1 MISVSDITVCF
12 AEKTVLDG
20 FSLAVPEQGI
30 TALSGPSG
38 CGKTTLLRVV
48 AGLQKPQAG
57 TASLPGPVSLL
68 FQEDRLLP
76 WRTVGQHI
84 TDVLPKARRGEVGRW
99 LELVELAGEQARYPA
114 QLSGGMG
121 RRLALARCLACGG
134 ALLLLDEPFA
144 GVDAQRAGAADQPS
158 GGGALPLR
166 PGARSGGP
174 APAAKKQMKI
184 SLKSPKARCAFGLCL
199 L

>member
-84 TDVLPKARRGEVGRW
+84 TDVLPKARRGEAGRW

-144 GVDAQRAGAADQPS
+144 GVDAQRAGRILARIR
-158 GGGALPLR
+158 ALGTPVLLTSHQEAVLSCCDRVLALEGPPLR
-166 PGARSGGP
+166 QKNR
-174 APAAKKQMKI
+174 
-184 SLKSPKARCAFGLCL
+184 
-199 L
+199 

>member
-1 MISVSDITVCF
+1 MISVSNITVCF

-38 CGKTTLLRVV
+38 CGKTTLLQVL

-84 TDVLPKARRGEVGRW
+84 TDVLPKARRGEAGRW

-144 GVDAQRAGAADQPS
+144 GVDAQRAGRILARIR
-158 GGGALPLR
+158 ALGTPVLLTSHQEAVLSCCDRVLALEGPPLR
-166 PGARSGGP
+166 QKNR
-174 APAAKKQMKI
+174 
-184 SLKSPKARCAFGLCL
+184 
-199 L
+199 

>member
-1 MISVSDITVCF
+1 MISVSNITVCF

-38 CGKTTLLRVV
+38 CGKTTLLRVL

-84 TDVLPKARRGEVGRW
+84 TDVLPKARRGEAGRW

-144 GVDAQRAGAADQPS
+144 GVDAQRAGRILARIR
-158 GGGALPLR
+158 ALATPVLLTSHQEAVLSRCDRVVALEGPPLR
-166 PGARSGGP
+166 QKNR
-174 APAAKKQMKI
+174 
-184 SLKSPKARCAFGLCL
+184 
-199 L
+199 

>member
-76 WRTVGQHI
+76 WRTVGQPN
-84 TDVLPKARRGEVGRW
+84 TDVLPKARRGEAGRW

-144 GVDAQRAGAADQPS
+144 GVDAQRAGRILARIR
-158 GGGALPLR
+158 ALGTPVLLTSHQEAVLSRCDRVLALEGPPLR
-166 PGARSGGP
+166 QKNR
-174 APAAKKQMKI
+174 
-184 SLKSPKARCAFGLCL
+184 
-199 L
+199 

>member
-38 CGKTTLLRVV
+38 CGKTTLLRVL
-48 AGLQKPQAG
+48 AGL
-57 TASLPGPVSLL
+57 
-68 FQEDRLLP
+68 
-76 WRTVGQHI
+76 HI
-84 TDVLPKARRGEVGRW
+84 TDVLPKARRGEAGRW

-144 GVDAQRAGAADQPS
+144 GVDAQRAGRILARIR
-158 GGGALPLR
+158 ALGTPVLLTSHQEAVLSRCDRVLALEGPPLR
-166 PGARSGGP
+166 QKNR
-174 APAAKKQMKI
+174 
-184 SLKSPKARCAFGLCL
+184 
-199 L
+199 

>member
-38 CGKTTLLRVV
+38 CGKTTLLRVL

-144 GVDAQRAGAADQPS
+144 GVDAQRAGRILARIR
-158 GGGALPLR
+158 ALGTPVLLTSHQEAVLSCCDRVLALEGPPLR
-166 PGARSGGP
+166 QKNR
-174 APAAKKQMKI
+174 
-184 SLKSPKARCAFGLCL
+184 
-199 L
+199 

>member
-1 MISVSDITVCF
+1 MISVSNITVCF

-38 CGKTTLLRVV
+38 CGKTTLLRVL

-76 WRTVGQHI
+76 WRTVGQRI
-84 TDVLPKARRGEVGRW
+84 TDVLPKARRGEAGRW

-144 GVDAQRAGAADQPS
+144 GVDAQRAGRILARIR
-158 GGGALPLR
+158 ALGTPVLLTSHQEAVLSRCDRVVALEGPPLR
-166 PGARSGGP
+166 QKNR
-174 APAAKKQMKI
+174 
-184 SLKSPKARCAFGLCL
+184 
-199 L
+199 

>member
-1 MISVSDITVCF
+1 MISVSNITVCF

-38 CGKTTLLRVV
+38 CGKTTLLRVL

-84 TDVLPKARRGEVGRW
+84 TDVLPK
-99 LELVELAGEQARYPA
+99 
-114 QLSGGMG
+114 
-121 RRLALARCLACGG
+121 RRL
-134 ALLLLDEPFA
+134 
-144 GVDAQRAGAADQPS
+144 
-158 GGGALPLR
+158 
-166 PGARSGGP
+166 
-174 APAAKKQMKI
+174 
-184 SLKSPKARCAFGLCL
+184 
-199 L
+199 

>member
-38 CGKTTLLRVV
+38 CGKTTLLRVL

-121 RRLALARCLACGG
+121 RRLALARCLVCGG

-144 GVDAQRAGAADQPS
+144 GVDAQRAGRILARIR
-158 GGGALPLR
+158 ALGTPVLLTSHQEAVLSRCDRVLALEGPPLR
-166 PGARSGGP
+166 QKNR
-174 APAAKKQMKI
+174 
-184 SLKSPKARCAFGLCL
+184 
-199 L
+199 

>member
-1 MISVSDITVCF
+1 MISVSNITVCF

-38 CGKTTLLRVV
+38 CGKTTLLRVL

-84 TDVLPKARRGEVGRW
+84 TDVLPKTRRGEAGRW

-144 GVDAQRAGAADQPS
+144 GVDAQRAGRILARIR
-158 GGGALPLR
+158 ALGTPVLLTSHQEAVLSCCDRVLALEGPPLR
-166 PGARSGGP
+166 QKNR
-174 APAAKKQMKI
+174 
-184 SLKSPKARCAFGLCL
+184 
-199 L
+199 

>member
-144 GVDAQRAGAADQPS
+144 GVDAQRAGRILARIR
-158 GGGALPLR
+158 ALGTPVLLTSHQEAVLSRCDRVLALEGQPLR
-166 PGARSGGP
+166 QKNR
-174 APAAKKQMKI
+174 
-184 SLKSPKARCAFGLCL
+184 
-199 L
+199 

>member
-1 MISVSDITVCF
+1 MISVSNITVCF

-38 CGKTTLLRVV
+38 CGKTTLLRVL

-84 TDVLPKARRGEVGRW
+84 TDVLPKARRGEAGRW

-114 QLSGGMG
+114 QLSGGMA

-144 GVDAQRAGAADQPS
+144 GVDAQRAGRILARIR
-158 GGGALPLR
+158 ALGTPVLLTSHQEAVLSCCDRVLALEGPPLR
-166 PGARSGGP
+166 QKNR
-174 APAAKKQMKI
+174 
-184 SLKSPKARCAFGLCL
+184 
-199 L
+199 

>member
-84 TDVLPKARRGEVGRW
+84 TDVLPKARRGEAGRW

-144 GVDAQRAGAADQPS
+144 GVDAQRAGRILARIR
-158 GGGALPLR
+158 ALGTPVLLTSHQEAVLSRCDRVLALEGPPLR
-166 PGARSGGP
+166 QKNR
-174 APAAKKQMKI
+174 
-184 SLKSPKARCAFGLCL
+184 
-199 L
+199 

>member
-1 MISVSDITVCF
+1 MISVSNITVCF

-38 CGKTTLLRVV
+38 CGKTTLLRVL

-84 TDVLPKARRGEVGRW
+84 TDVLPKARRGEAGRW

-134 ALLLLDEPFA
+134 SLLLLDEPFA
-144 GVDAQRAGAADQPS
+144 GVDAQRAGRILARIR
-158 GGGALPLR
+158 ALGTPVLLTSHQEAVLSRCDRVVALEGPPLR
-166 PGARSGGP
+166 QKNR
-174 APAAKKQMKI
+174 
-184 SLKSPKARCAFGLCL
+184 
-199 L
+199 

>member
-38 CGKTTLLRVV
+38 CGKPTLLRVV

-144 GVDAQRAGAADQPS
+144 GVDAQRAGRILARIR
-158 GGGALPLR
+158 ALGTPVLLTSHQEAVLSRCDRVLALEGPPLR
-166 PGARSGGP
+166 QKNR
-174 APAAKKQMKI
+174 
-184 SLKSPKARCAFGLCL
+184 
-199 L
+199 